1 MARFIFFQLIESMES
16 ANGDILAIEQIF
28 DKLRRVFNQLRQVFN
43 LLRQVFNL
51 LRLIC
56 SL

>member
-16 ANGDILAIEQIF
+16 ANGDILASEQIF